1 MMSTNVLK
9 QLETK
14 EVSLPD
20 GKARAIFIALDIN
33 DKNKADGFIAE
44 VLQKFTMQKMI
55 SPPDTA
61 MLLVTIIGEMTA
73 EDFRSRWKK
82 AVAQDMVVGMLLS
95 KFTRADVLWGD
106 EKGKPIDQKSLL
118 E

>member
-1 MMSTNVLK
+1 MSANIMK

-20 GKARAIFIALDIN
+20 GPARAIFIALDIN
-33 DKNKADGFIAE
+33 DKKNADGFIAE
-44 VLQKFTMQKMI
+44 VIQKFTMQKMI

-61 MLLVTIIGEMTA
+61 MLLVTIIGDLTA
-73 EDFRSRWKK
+73 EDFRDRWKN
-82 AVAQDMVVGMLLS
+82 AVAEDLVVGMLLS
-95 KFTRADVLWGD
+95 KFTRADVVWGD
-106 EKGKPIDQKSLL
+106 AKGKTLDQKSLL